1 MAAPTQLGE
10 HIEFINDQEK
20 QYFAEA
26 MVGEEVLSFLNS
38 TTGMYLHGCAKRTY
52 QKCLEELFELDPFT
66 AEGKKEHAR
75 LQREAWCAEQFM
87 KWCKE
92 AIETGRDAA
101 VQLESYRDDLGED

>member
-1 MAAPTQLGE
+1 MAAPTQLNS
-10 HIEFINDQEK
+10 IEFINDQEK

-26 MVGEEVLSFLNS
+26 MVGEEVRDFLNS
-38 TTGMYLHGCAKRTY
+38 TAGRYLHGCAKRTY

-87 KWCKE
+87 KWCAD
-92 AIETGRDAA
+92 AI
-101 VQLESYRDDLGED
+101 VQGQQADTLLQNYRDDLGED